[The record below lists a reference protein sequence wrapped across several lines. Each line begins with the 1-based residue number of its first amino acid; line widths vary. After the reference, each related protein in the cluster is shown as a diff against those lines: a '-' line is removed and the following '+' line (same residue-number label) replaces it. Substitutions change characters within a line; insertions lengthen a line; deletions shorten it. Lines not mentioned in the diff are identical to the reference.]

1 MKKIFSYLV
10 AALFCTSLSA
20 QTLNEGFEGETF
32 PPEGWT
38 TIDGYAGY
46 GWKKGAKFQQTCAKI
61 QEVAGTESW
70 LITPQLKPAAGES
83 LTFQACIGDY
93 ASSGQLRIEISLG
106 GTDASSFEVLAPITP
121 LSRRAMPTI
130 SSGNRSGEPI
140 PSICP
145 SM

>member
-46 GWKKGAKFQQTCAKI
+46 GWKKAM
-61 QEVAGTESW
+61 EES
-70 LITPQLKPAAGES
+70 
-83 LTFQACIGDY
+83 
-93 ASSGQLRIEISLG
+93 R
-106 GTDASSFEVLAPITP
+106 
-121 LSRRAMPTI
+121 
-130 SSGNRSGEPI
+130 
-140 PSICP
+140 
-145 SM
+145 